1 MHIGENTMKIS
12 ELLEARDTHCSDKCC
27 GSDVKA
33 EDCKCPPTCKHCNCN
48 AKNKMDEGW
57 FGFGADAI
65 GADRVGAQLGGEQT
79 DMHTIARR
87 AKDLKDGGMSQQ
99 QVIQT
104 LQDQFNIGSHFA
116 RQAIAL
122 AGSGVDI
129 SETTSAGSV
138 AAVAGGMGTVQK
150 RNMYN
155 TDGTMKN
162 ALDTGDLLGGATPSS
177 KKKKSSK
184 KA

>member
-1 MHIGENTMKIS
+1 MDEINQSINGLSSREQAEFERIINAWMQSRPDGVLVKRVNEIINFFNRAGKRIKTPS
-12 ELLEARDTHCSDKCC
+12 ELLAIVSDYI
-27 GSDVKA
+27 
-33 EDCKCPPTCKHCNCN
+33 T
-48 AKNKMDEGW
+48 KNPGR
-57 FGFGADAI
+57 GAP
-65 GADRVGAQLGGEQT
+65 V
-79 DMHTIARR
+79 
-87 AKDLKDGGMSQQ
+87 
-99 QVIQT
+99 
-104 LQDQFNIGSHFA
+104 
-116 RQAIAL
+116 
-122 AGSGVDI
+122 

-155 TDGTMKN
+155 ADGTMRN

>member
-1 MHIGENTMKIS
+1 MKIS
-12 ELLEARDTHCSDKCC
+12 ELLSENYSMDEINQSINGLSSREQAEFERIINAWMQSRPW
-27 GSDVKA
+27 GVDVKGVNEIISFFNRA
-33 EDCKCPPTCKHCNCN
+33 STKTPSEILAMVSDFIV
-48 AKNKMDEGW
+48 KNPGR
-57 FGFGADAI
+57 GAP
-65 GADRVGAQLGGEQT
+65 V
-79 DMHTIARR
+79 
-87 AKDLKDGGMSQQ
+87 
-99 QVIQT
+99 
-104 LQDQFNIGSHFA
+104 
-116 RQAIAL
+116 
-122 AGSGVDI
+122 

-138 AAVAGGMGTVQK
+138 AAVAGGIGTVQK

>member
-12 ELLEARDTHCSDKCC
+12 ELLSENYSMDEINQSINGLSSREQAEFERIINAWMQSRPW
-27 GSDVKA
+27 GVDVKGVNEIISFYNRA
-33 EDCKCPPTCKHCNCN
+33 GRSSGKTPSEILAMVSDFIV
-48 AKNKMDEGW
+48 KNPGR
-57 FGFGADAI
+57 GAP
-65 GADRVGAQLGGEQT
+65 V
-79 DMHTIARR
+79 
-87 AKDLKDGGMSQQ
+87 
-99 QVIQT
+99 
-104 LQDQFNIGSHFA
+104 
-116 RQAIAL
+116 
-122 AGSGVDI
+122 

-155 TDGTMKN
+155 ADGTMRN

>member
-1 MHIGENTMKIS
+1 MKIS

-48 AKNKMDEGW
+48 AKNKMDEDQELSYDEINQSIQGLSSQEQAEFERMINAW
-57 FGFGADAI
+57 MQSRPWSNDVKRLNEVISFYNRARVKTPSELLAMVSDYIAKNPGRGA
-65 GADRVGAQLGGEQT
+65 RV
-79 DMHTIARR
+79 
-87 AKDLKDGGMSQQ
+87 
-99 QVIQT
+99 
-104 LQDQFNIGSHFA
+104 
-116 RQAIAL
+116 
-122 AGSGVDI
+122 

-162 ALDTGDLLGGATPSS
+162 ALDAGNLLGGATPSS